1 MSVHH
6 NFSHFN
12 QRMADLANSFEGK
25 AEEWA
30 RRHDSAQPGGT
41 WSIIWRSLRDLF
53 TRDVTRDEM
62 RRLLQQETRDTYRF
76 FTRNVDFESLRPL
89 PRFKRYPLIAWFVFV
104 EMAYRLSPPRRIAF
118 AIAIF
123 CFLFGLIGFLSFSV
137 RSSEEGTFVLHYGS
151 GGFYWFIAILLFGIL
166 LLMELR
172 DKLDLKGDLTIAREI
187 QFGLVP
193 AEFFEKD
200 AMAIHCRM
208 RPANTVGGDY
218 YDIISLR
225 EQTETALVM
234 GDVAG
239 KGMPAALLMALL
251 QGSLRTLATAGFRGS
266 TLMAKLNEYLCSC
279 IPPQCLITLF
289 YSQLNTTDGSMSYV
303 NAGHNPPLLLR
314 QNGSVEK
321 LDSTSLVLG
330 VLKETPYEAR
340 TGRIEPGDWLVL
352 YTDGLTEAFNPREEE
367 YGLERLTKFLVGW
380 KGSPPSEFIPA
391 LIADVLKFC
400 DTVRPTDDITVM
412 LVTRKNQN

>member
-1 MSVHH
+1 MSLHKD
-6 NFSHFN
+6 FSHFN
-12 QRMADLANSFEGK
+12 QRLADLANSFEGK

-30 RRHDSAQPGGT
+30 RRSDATQPGGT
-41 WSIIWRSLRDLF
+41 WKAIYRSLRDLF
-53 TRDVTRDEM
+53 TRDVTRDEL

-76 FTRNVDFESLRPL
+76 FIRNVDFESLQPL
-89 PRFKRYPLIAWFVFV
+89 PWYKRYPLVAWFVFV

-123 CFLFGLIGFLSFSV
+123 CFLFGLIGVLSFSV
-137 RSSEEGTFVLHYGS
+137 RIYEGRTFVLQNS
-151 GGFYWFIAILLFGIL
+151 TGGFYWFISILLFAIL

-200 AMAIHCRM
+200 SITIHCRM

-218 YDIISLR
+218 YDIISLQ
-225 EQTETALVM
+225 EQTQTALVM

-266 TLMAKLNEYLCSC
+266 ALMTKLNEYLCSS

-289 YSQLNTTDGSMSYV
+289 YSELNTTDGSMHYV

-330 VLKETPYEAR
+330 ILRETPYEAR
-340 TGRIEPGDWLVL
+340 TMQIDPGDWLVL
-352 YTDGLTEAFNPREEE
+352 YTDGLTEAFNPKEEE
-367 YGLERLTKFLVGW
+367 YGLDRLTKFLRDW
-380 KGSPPSEFIPA
+380 RGSPPPEFIPA

-400 DTVRPTDDITVM
+400 GTLRPKDDMTVM
-412 LVTRKNQN
+412 LVVRKC

>member
-1 MSVHH
+1 MSLRHD
-6 NFSHFN
+6 FSHFN

-30 RRHDSAQPGGT
+30 RRRDSTQPGGA
-41 WSIIWRSLRDLF
+41 WSVIWRSLRDLF

-89 PRFKRYPLIAWFVFV
+89 PKFKRYPLIAWFVFV

-123 CFLFGLIGFLSFSV
+123 CFLFGLIRSLSFSV
-137 RSSEEGTFVLHYGS
+137 RISEGEAYVLQYGG
-151 GGFYWFIAILLFGIL
+151 GGFYWFVSILLFGIL

-193 AEFFEKD
+193 AEFFEKE
-200 AMAIHCRM
+200 AITIHCRM

-218 YDIISLR
+218 YDIVSLEER
-225 EQTETALVM
+225 TKTALVM

-251 QGSLRTLATAGFRGS
+251 QGSLRTLATAGFRGPV
-266 TLMAKLNEYLCSC
+266 LMAKLNDYLCSSL
-279 IPPQCLITLF
+279 PPQCLITLF
-289 YSQLNTTDGSMSYV
+289 YSELNTTDGSMSYV
-303 NAGHNPPLLLR
+303 NAGHNPPLVLR
-314 QNGSVEK
+314 QNGSVEQ

-340 TGRIEPGDWLVL
+340 TVRIDSGDWLVL

-367 YGLERLTKFLVGW
+367 YGLERLKSFLRQW
-380 KGSPPSEFIPA
+380 RGSPPSEFIPA

-400 DTVRPTDDITVM
+400 DTMRPTDDITVM
-412 LVTRKNQN
+412 LVTRRNQS